1 MAAVSTCYISSGCNR
16 SPHSA
21 DWGPNGLIC
30 YSTCHAIAIYQPQE
44 HSSDVARVLCTLT
57 GHKNKVNCVAWVRK
71 SHPTDGDECIVSGS
85 VDTTA
90 IVWQK
95 EQGQYKAIGTL
106 KGHTGPINSVA
117 GLTVPADGGL
127 SSTFVV
133 TTSADSQVKV
143 WRRTGKADYSLL
155 QTLSYGTG
163 FALDVALTVIPKTN
177 IPVLACG
184 CDDQKV
190 HLYVLQDDQFTKV
203 ISLHGH
209 EDWIRAVDFTT
220 DDNGDLLLA
229 SAAQDHFIRI
239 WRIAQREAGDDVV
252 RMVKELSIDEEIKM
266 RENTF
271 SFKGTSG
278 PMTFALSL
286 DSILSGHD
294 NWIYSVRWQPPEVT
308 DSGYHQPMRLLSAS
322 MDKTMILWKPDLDTG
337 VWVEEVRVGE
347 VGGNTLGFYGGMFS
361 PRGNAIIAHGYQ
373 GAFHHWSYDK
383 VRESWQ
389 PLVTTSG
396 HFGAV
401 QDLSWDP
408 SDGQYVV
415 SVSLDQTTRL
425 HAPWVK
431 SGQQTSWFEIAR
443 PQVHGYDLQCVAVVH
458 KYSMATGADEKVVR
472 AFEAPRNFIQNFC
485 SICGTDLNKEQQ
497 KEEAKNRPEGASVP
511 ALGLSNKAVFTE
523 QKETPVPKE
532 EEIQAHPNDQ
542 YPEVYFQAVNMT
554 KPPTEEHLLQN
565 TLWPETQKLYGHGYE
580 IFSLA
585 CDPQGTVLASACKA
599 AKTEFAGV
607 ILYDCKTWT
616 QQGTLEGH
624 SLTVTQ
630 IAFSH
635 SGQYLLTVS
644 RDRTWVLYKRRDKDA
659 AESEPLFSKMAA
671 TDKKSAVHS
680 RIIWSCAW
688 SHDDKYFITAARDK
702 KVLVWRRPDLSSP
715 GGATVEKP
723 VGTIDVGDSATA
735 VDVAPVQLS
744 NNRYI
749 VAVGLENGSIQLYTW
764 NMTDSSTSVWK
775 AIDQLNFH
783 HLTIK
788 RLRFRPCL
796 GRAGSDQTDE
806 AWLQLASCGADH
818 GVRIYDID
826 LTKV

>member
-1 MAAVSTCYISSGCNR
+1 MEAVSTCYISCGCNR

-30 YSTCHAIAIYQPQE
+30 YSTCHSIAIYQPQGYG
-44 HSSDVARVLCTLT
+44 DGIARVLCTLT

-71 SHPTDGDECIVSGS
+71 ANPSDDGRDECLVSGS

-90 IVWQK
+90 IVWRKQRDK
-95 EQGQYKAIGTL
+95 YEAIATL

-117 GLTVPADGGL
+117 GLTVPSEDGA
-127 SSTFVV
+127 SSTYIV

-143 WRRTGKADYSLL
+143 WRKTGEGDYVLL

-177 IPVLACG
+177 LPVLACG
-184 CDDQKV
+184 CDDQKIRI
-190 HLYVLQDDQFTKV
+190 LLQDDQFTKV
-203 ISLHGH
+203 ISLQGH

-239 WRIAQREAGDDVV
+239 WRIAQREAGDEVV

-271 SFKGTSG
+271 SFKGTNS

-286 DSILSGHD
+286 DSVLSGHE
-294 NWIYSVRWQPPEVT
+294 NWIYSVCWQPPQITEM
-308 DSGYHQPMRLLSAS
+308 GYHQPMRLLSAS
-322 MDKTMILWKPDLDTG
+322 MDKTMILWRPDLDTG

-347 VGGNTLGFYGGMFS
+347 VGGNTLGFYGGVFS
-361 PRGNAIIAHGYQ
+361 PRGDAIIAHGYQ

-383 VRESWQ
+383 VKKSWK

-401 QDLSWDP
+401 QDLAWDP

-425 HAPWVK
+425 HAPWVR

-458 KYSMATGADEKVVR
+458 KYSLTTGADEKVVR
-472 AFEAPRNFIQNFC
+472 AFEAPRNFIENFC
-485 SICGTDLNKEQQ
+485 SICGTDLNKELQ
-497 KEEAKNRPEGASVP
+497 KEEAKNLPEGASVP
-511 ALGLSNKAVFTE
+511 ALGLSNKAVFTD
-523 QKETPVPKE
+523 QKEAPAPKE

-554 KPPTEEHLLQN
+554 EPPTEEHLLQN
-565 TLWPETQKLYGHGYE
+565 TLWPEIQKLYGHGYE

-599 AKTEFAGV
+599 AKAEFAAV

-616 QQGTLEGH
+616 QQCALEGH

-630 IAFSH
+630 ITFSH
-635 SGQYLLTVS
+635 SGQFLLTVS
-644 RDRTWVLYKRRDKDA
+644 RDRTWVVYRRRDKDA
-659 AESEPLFSKMAA
+659 PDTEPLFSKMAA

-688 SHDDKYFITAARDK
+688 SHDDKYFVTAARDK
-702 KVLVWRRPDLSSP
+702 KVLVWRRPS
-715 GGATVEKP
+715 GAAVDKP
-723 VGTIDVGDSATA
+723 VGMIDVGDSATA
-735 VDVAPVQLS
+735 VDMAPVQLP
-744 NNRYI
+744 NDRYV

-764 NMTDSSTSVWK
+764 NMADNSTSVWK
-775 AIDQLNFH
+775 NFAQLNSH

-796 GRAGSDQTDE
+796 GRAGSPRDDDTN
-806 AWLQLASCGADH
+806 LQLASCSMDH
-818 GVRIYDID
+818 AVRIYDID
-826 LTKV
+826 LTKI

>member
-1 MAAVSTCYISSGCNR
+1 MAAVSTCYISCGCNR

-21 DWGPNGLIC
+21 DWGPNGLVC
-30 YSTCHAIAIYQPQE
+30 YSTCHAIAIYQPQGQ
-44 HSSDVARVLCTLT
+44 DRVARVLCTLN
-57 GHKNKVNCVAWVRK
+57 GHNNKINCVTWVRK
-71 SHPTDGDECIVSGS
+71 ADITDTDGDECLVSGS

-95 EQGQYKAIGTL
+95 QQGQYKSIATL

-117 GLTVPADGGL
+117 ALTVPAEDGL
-127 SSTFVV
+127 SDTYVV
-133 TTSADSQVKV
+133 TTSADSQVKI
-143 WRRTGKADYSLL
+143 WRRKGDDDYNLL
-155 QTLSYGTG
+155 QTLSYGSG
-163 FALDVALTVIPKTN
+163 FALDVALTVIPKSH

-184 CDDQKV
+184 CDDQKI
-190 HLYVLQDDQFTKV
+190 HLYVLQEDQFTKV
-203 ISLHGH
+203 ISLQGH

-220 DDNGDLLLA
+220 DDKGDLLLA

-239 WRIAQREAGDDVV
+239 WRISQREAGDEVV

-271 SFKGTSG
+271 SFKGTGG

-286 DSILSGHD
+286 DSVLSGHE
-294 NWIYSVRWQPPEVT
+294 NWIYSVRWQPPKKMDT
-308 DSGYHQPMRLLSAS
+308 GYHQPMRLLSAS
-322 MDKTMILWKPDLDTG
+322 MDKTMILWKPDHDTG

-361 PRGNAIIAHGYQ
+361 PHGDAIIAHGYQ

-383 VRESWQ
+383 VKETWK
-389 PLVTTSG
+389 PLVTSSG
-396 HFGAV
+396 HFSAV

-408 SDGQYVV
+408 SNGQYVV

-431 SGQQTSWFEIAR
+431 AGQETSWYEIAR
-443 PQVHGYDLQCVAVVH
+443 PQVHGYDLQCVALVH

-472 AFEAPRNFIQNFC
+472 TFEATRNFIDNFC
-485 SICGTDLNKEQQ
+485 SICGRNLNKELQ

-511 ALGLSNKAVFTE
+511 ALGLSNKAVFTD
-523 QKETPVPKE
+523 QKEQPVPKE
-532 EEIQAHPNDQ
+532 EKCHPNDQ
-542 YPEVYFQAVNMT
+542 YPEVYFQSVHMME
-554 KPPTEEHLLQN
+554 PPTEEHLLQN

-580 IFSLA
+580 VFSLG

-599 AKTEFAGV
+599 AKAEFAGV

-616 QQGTLEGH
+616 QQCTLEGH

-635 SGQYLLTVS
+635 SGQFLLTVS
-644 RDRTWVLYKRRDKDA
+644 RDRTWALYQRKEKDSADK
-659 AESEPLFSKMAA
+659 EPLFSKVVA
-671 TDKKSAVHS
+671 TDKKSAVHT
-680 RIIWSCAW
+680 RIIWSCGW

-702 KVLVWRRPDLSSP
+702 KVLVWRRPDHSP
-715 GGATVEKP
+715 SGGGTVEKP
-723 VGTIDVGDSATA
+723 VGMIDVGDSATA
-735 VDVAPVQLS
+735 VDMGPVQLS

-749 VAVGLENGSIQLYTW
+749 VAVGLESGSIQLYTW
-764 NMTDSSTSVWK
+764 NIADDNSASVWK
-775 AIDQLNFH
+775 KFDQLNFH
-783 HLTIK
+783 HLTVK
-788 RLRFRPCL
+788 RLKFRPCL
-796 GRAGSDQTDE
+796 GRAGTDEDE

-818 GVRIYDID
+818 AVRIYDID